1 MGLGVGW
8 EVSLSEK
15 SHPFNHGSESQQRKS
30 AHETRVPCPASQTE
44 PKLLLSF
51 QGTVAML
58 LFSPCSQTTNRKPYC
73 FLQWDCP
80 YGFRVP

>member
-15 SHPFNHGSESQQRKS
+15 PHTFNYGSDSQQRKC
-30 AHETRVPCPASQTE
+30 ARETRVPCSDSQIG

-58 LFSPCSQTTNRKPYC
+58 LFS
-73 FLQWDCP
+73 LQSHYEP
-80 YGFRVP
+80 